1 MHLLSTRRT
10 TLGALA
16 LIAASALTGCNMNS
30 RRNIRTLGKTFAY
43 LKDPELRRNDREH
56 GVLVVK
62 DAEFSG
68 EKFEGMDWL
77 DIVFKNCDFVGA
89 YEIKPRRATNVR
101 YEDCRFAGIL
111 SYGVTT
117 NVHFLRCT
125 WVANS
130 VMFAEKGSKATV
142 FEECHFVG
150 ASADPNH
157 QGGVGSDGEAEFVR
171 CTSKW
176 FTWAGDE
183 KLSITDCTCEDTTV
197 HTDSIGNSGNDFLY
211 STISI
216 TGSKLRGTFKMVAG
230 NSQSLTIRDTVID
243 KLDLHNATIKD
254 EFIME
259 RVRGGSVEALVKG
272 ARRIVVKDSQFTPPT
287 SGDPFVFQLA
297 CNDALEVLIENT
309 SILGDNILVDIGGGP
324 NTRSLV
330 FRNSR
335 FSRLDLQYTH
345 AAHLLLQDFEANSVR
360 LNDARIGKLEL
371 DRAVFAL
378 TLDLRNTQVRE
389 FKHTGGTDLRTLGGL
404 QTGGS
409 NIALAR

>member
-1 MHLLSTRRT
+1 
-10 TLGALA
+10 
-16 LIAASALTGCNMNS
+16 MNS
-30 RRNIRTLGKTFAY
+30 KKNIRSFGKTFTY
-43 LKDPELRRNDREH
+43 LNDPFLREKEL
-56 GVLVVK
+56 GTVPLLVEG
-62 DAEFSG
+62 AEFSG
-68 EKFEGMDWL
+68 ARFDGIEWRNLKFR
-77 DIVFKNCDFVGA
+77 NCDFVGA
-89 YEIKPRRATNVR
+89 YEVKPALI
-101 YEDCRFAGIL
+101 EDAVFEGCRFSGIFNL
-111 SYGVTT
+111 GTLKNVLFTRCLIADTSHVVGDVGSIGV
-117 NVHFLRCT
+117 
-125 WVANS
+125 
-130 VMFAEKGSKATV
+130 V
-142 FEECHFVG
+142 FDSCEMRGEDP
-150 ASADPNH
+150 DPNH
-157 QGGVGSDGEAEFVR
+157 WGSFGAYGEVSFIRCKARRAHLSGETKHSMRECEFEDVHCGISQDAGGSVVQIEN
-171 CTSKW
+171 C
-176 FTWAGDE
+176 
-183 KLSITDCTCEDTTV
+183 
-197 HTDSIGNSGNDFLY
+197 
-211 STISI
+211 
-216 TGSKLRGTFKMVAG
+216 KLRGRFRLAPALL
-230 NSQSLTIRDTVID
+230 QSLTIRDTVID